1 MQTASAVFEKLG
13 KKELTVDAINT
24 GDTQLRSML
33 LLVSEHEHL
42 ALCVASPSGCM
53 W

>member
-1 MQTASAVFEKLG
+1 MQTASAVFGKLR

-42 ALCVASPSGCM
+42 ALSVTSPGRRM